1 MEREPASDIITGAG
15 SPSPRID
22 ACSFHKRRA
31 RRKKER
37 LAALGGRKK
46 ATKTR
51 RANIRTKKTLKQ
63 STRPMKRP
71 KLMMIPIAKKRPKP
85 ASRTMPVVELKPTIK
100 PKPRPRPRPINRSP
114 SVPGKDCLPSV
125 PDEAAPLS
133 FCLVID
139 LTVDPHSS
147 YLVMDLTGV

>member
-22 ACSFHKRRA
+22 ATSFHRKRKQRQN
-31 RRKKER
+31 KR
-37 LAALGGRKK
+37 LAVLGGRERAKK
-46 ATKTR
+46 SR
-51 RANIRTKKTLKQ
+51 RATIRTTNTQKQ

-85 ASRTMPVVELKPTIK
+85 TSRTMPVVELKPKIK
-100 PKPRPRPRPINRSP
+100 PKPRPRPRPT

-133 FCLVID
+133 SCLVID
-139 LTVDPHSS
+139 LTVVPHSS
-147 YLVMDLTGV
+147 YLVIDLTGV